1 MEDGAVD
8 ETQVQC
14 QSWGGR
20 LLYDRKGPG
29 VCGNTDAVDSGIR
42 STDHTGFESLRGK
55 KMLKIAEIIVCILMI
70 AVVLIQ
76 PSKSG
81 ETGDMLTGN
90 QNLSLF
96 KNTKSRGYVFVAEI
110 VTWILLAAYFAML
123 IYERVAG

>member
-1 MEDGAVD
+1 
-8 ETQVQC
+8 
-14 QSWGGR
+14 
-20 LLYDRKGPG
+20 
-29 VCGNTDAVDSGIR
+29 
-42 STDHTGFESLRGK
+42 
-55 KMLKIAEIIVCILMI
+55 MLKIAEIIVCALLI

-110 VTWILLAAYFAML
+110 ITWILLAAYFAML
-123 IYERVAG
+123 IYQRIAG

>member
-1 MEDGAVD
+1 
-8 ETQVQC
+8 
-14 QSWGGR
+14 
-20 LLYDRKGPG
+20 
-29 VCGNTDAVDSGIR
+29 
-42 STDHTGFESLRGK
+42 
-55 KMLKIAEIIVCILMI
+55 MLKIAEIIVCALLI

-110 VTWILLAAYFAML
+110 ITWILLAAYFAML
-123 IYERVAG
+123 IYQRVAG